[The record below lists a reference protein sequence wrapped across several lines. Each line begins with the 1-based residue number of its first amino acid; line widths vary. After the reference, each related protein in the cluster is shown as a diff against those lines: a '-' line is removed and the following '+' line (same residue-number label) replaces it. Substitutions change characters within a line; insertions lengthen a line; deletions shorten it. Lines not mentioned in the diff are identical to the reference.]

1 MFISPAYAQT
11 AQAGGGDLFGMF
23 LPMILIFAIMYF
35 LLIRPQQKKQKQH
48 QAKLAAVKRGDK
60 VVTGGGI
67 YGTVRKLSDE
77 GKIHVEIAKGIE
89 VVVASSTLADVLLK
103 QAPQPAKAAEE
114 PASGGFISKLL
125 GGGKKAEEKV
135 EEKPV
140 KEDKP
145 KKKKKSKDAPAQQ
158 EENEATESSAD
169 SEGDEVSSAEKN
181 TETNTETKA

>member
-145 KKKKKSKDAPAQQ
+145 KKKKKSKEAPAQQ
-158 EENEATESSAD
+158 EESAD